1 MSWLKS
7 SLIFS
12 ALVLSLFLSDYLKP
26 TLQPKDPENRVD
38 FEELIPKEFGDW
50 KMVEDQLMV
59 IADPELEGKLA
70 KIYSQNIS
78 RTYVNSKGNRVML
91 SLAYGDNQADSMQVH
106 KPEVCY
112 PAQGFAVLS
121 NKKTYIDTGFN
132 IIPARFLDTILGS
145 RNEFVLYWILV
156 GDKVVDGGLDR
167 KLQQLSYGLKGIIP
181 DGLLF
186 RVSTIGTENTIEFS
200 VQMDFILDLLQSLS
214 SDNRGLIIGF

>member
-1 MSWLKS
+1 MTWIKS

-12 ALVLSLFLSDYLKP
+12 VLVLALFLSDYLKP
-26 TLQPKDPENRVD
+26 VLQPKDPENHVN
-38 FEELIPKEFGDW
+38 FEQLIPKEFGDW
-50 KMVEDQLMV
+50 KVVEDQLMV

-78 RTYVNSKGNRVML
+78 RTYVNAQGQQVML
-91 SLAYGDNQADSMQVH
+91 SLAYGEDQSDSMSVH

-112 PAQGFAVLS
+112 PAQGFVVAS

-132 IIPARFLDTILGS
+132 IIPARKLSTALGN

-167 KLQQLSYGLKGIIP
+167 KLKQLSYGLQGIVP
-181 DGLLF
+181 DGLVF
-186 RVSTIGTENTIEFS
+186 RVSSIGMNSEEEFML
-200 VQMDFILDLLQSLS
+200 QKQFITSLLQVVNSTDRSHLV
-214 SDNRGLIIGF
+214 GF